1 VRAKCS
7 ILHIIPT
14 YHEIKDR
21 ICDPDGVGREM
32 AKSILEPPFHSL
44 RTEADQMAQLA
55 KGQSLF
61 TEGLDMPN
69 TAAGVAGDIVDG
81 PECFG
86 LNGFRVLDSRFL
98 IFHTKAGVSNPRT
111 AFHVLHLPL
120 GASCCATMD
129 RHDNA

>member
-1 VRAKCS
+1 MRAKCS
-7 ILHIIPT
+7 ILHNIAA
-14 YHEIKDR
+14 YHEIKNR
-21 ICDPDGVGREM
+21 ICDHEGVWREM
-32 AKSILEPPFHSL
+32 AKSILEPPFDSL
-44 RTEADQMAQLA
+44 RAESNQVAQLA
-55 KGQSLF
+55 KGQPLLA
-61 TEGLDMPN
+61 EGRHMAN
-69 TAAGVAGDIVDG
+69 TAPGVAGDILDG